1 MICHTFL
8 YFLRVVFTVQLSI
21 HTNSCSSLRQMLN
34 HVAALIYLNMV
45 LVLLKFQKLLATPM
59 NMSSW
64 LVSN

>member
-1 MICHTFL
+1 M
-8 YFLRVVFTVQLSI
+8 
-21 HTNSCSSLRQMLN
+21 
-34 HVAALIYLNMV
+34 IYLNMV

>member
-1 MICHTFL
+1 
-8 YFLRVVFTVQLSI
+8 V
-21 HTNSCSSLRQMLN
+21 
-34 HVAALIYLNMV
+34 V

>member
-1 MICHTFL
+1 
-8 YFLRVVFTVQLSI
+8 
-21 HTNSCSSLRQMLN
+21 
-34 HVAALIYLNMV
+34 MV